1 LLLSEPALPVAARYH
16 TPKAMNK
23 IAVLY
28 DAGQAVLSTFDL
40 DEVLQRILA
49 IAHDFFHLRNVA
61 IMLLDA
67 ESQQL
72 YVRSQIGWD
81 EGQDKIRMLVGQGI
95 TGAAALKKQPVYAP
109 DVMNDVRYFC
119 GAKSTRSELA
129 IPLMVRDEVVGVL
142 DCQSDRPNHFDN
154 ETIDLL
160 TLFSNQASIALQN
173 ARLYSLE
180 QQRARQLQ
188 AINAIAK
195 ETTAVLDLEALL
207 TKVCQLI
214 QGAFRVSHVSLFL
227 KEEQDLVLRAH
238 HGTLTPSIPQGG
250 RFPAS
255 DEPWASILSENRTV
269 MESDLRAA
277 CSTRFFAESASRM
290 RIPLV
295 SFGQTLGVLALD
307 SSQPDA
313 FRDGDLQSLE
323 SVADICATAIQ
334 NAHYV
339 ERVKQLA
346 YLDGLTGIF
355 NRRFFELRILEE
367 IERARRY
374 GSGMA
379 VIMADID
386 HFKRLNDEFGH
397 VLGDE
402 VLRQVSSI
410 FHQQVRKIDVVCR
423 YGGEEFGILL
433 TQTGAEHAINIAE
446 KLRKLVVNWQFP
458 GVPRTVTISAGAAAF
473 PDQGTTRDELV
484 KAADN
489 ALYAAKQAG
498 RNRVCLGTA
507 IRTCGAGA

>member
-1 LLLSEPALPVAARYH
+1 
-16 TPKAMNK
+16 MNN

-40 DEVLQRILA
+40 DEVLQRILG
-49 IAHDFFHLRNVA
+49 IAHDYFHLRNVA
-61 IMLLDA
+61 ILLLDRQ
-67 ESQQL
+67 SQQL
-72 YVRSQIGWD
+72 SARSQVGWD
-81 EGQDKIRMLVGQGI
+81 EGEDKVRWPVGQGI
-95 TGAAALKKQPVYAP
+95 TGAAALKKQPVYSP
-109 DVMNDVRYFC
+109 DVSHDSRYLC
-119 GAKSTRSELA
+119 SAKSTQSELA

-142 DCQSDRPNHFDN
+142 DCQSDRLDPFDP

-160 TLFSNQASIALQN
+160 TLFSTQASMALQN

-188 AINAIAK
+188 AINAIAQQ
-195 ETTAVLDLEALL
+195 TTAVLELEELL
-207 TKVCQLI
+207 DRVCQLI
-214 QGAFRVSHVSLFL
+214 QDAFRVSHVSLFL
-227 KEEQDLVLRAH
+227 REDHDLVLRAH
-238 HGTLTPSIPQGG
+238 HGTLTPRIPQGG

-255 DEPWASILSENRTV
+255 NEPWASILSSGRTAT
-269 MESDLRAA
+269 ESDLLSAT
-277 CSTRFFAESASRM
+277 TRKFFAESASRM

-295 SFGQTLGVLALD
+295 SFGQTLGILALD

-355 NRRFFELRILEE
+355 NRRFFELRIMEE

-386 HFKRLNDEFGH
+386 QFKPLNDEFGH
-397 VLGDE
+397 LLGDE
-402 VLRQVSSI
+402 VLRQVSSL
-410 FHQQVRKIDVVCR
+410 FHQQLRKIDVVCR

-433 TQTGAEHAINIAE
+433 TQTDAHHAMSVAE
-446 KLRKLVVNWQFP
+446 KLRKMVASWQFP
-458 GVPRTVTISAGAAAF
+458 GVPRTVTISAGAAAY
-473 PDQGTTRDELV
+473 PDHGTTRDDLV
-484 KAADN
+484 RAADG

-498 RNRVCLGTA
+498 RNRVCLATSISGPEKSA
-507 IRTCGAGA
+507 ASKAVA

>member
-1 LLLSEPALPVAARYH
+1 
-16 TPKAMNK
+16 MNK

-40 DEVLQRILA
+40 DEVLQRILG
-49 IAHDFFHLRNVA
+49 IAHDYFHLRNVA
-61 IMLLDA
+61 IVLLDQQ
-67 ESQQL
+67 SQEL

-81 EGQDKIRMLVGQGI
+81 EGQDKTRMSPGQGI

-109 DVMNDVRYFC
+109 DVTKDPRYFC
-119 GAKSTRSELA
+119 SAKSTRSELA

-142 DCQSDRPNHFDN
+142 DCQSDRVDHFDS

-160 TLFSNQASIALQN
+160 TLFSTQASIALQN

-180 QQRARQLQ
+180 EQRTRQLQ
-188 AINAIAK
+188 AINAIAQQ
-195 ETTAVLDLEALL
+195 TTAVLDLEQLL
-207 TKVCQLI
+207 GRVCQLI
-214 QGAFRVSHVSLFL
+214 QDAFRVSHVSLFL
-227 KEEQDLVLRAH
+227 REDHDLVLRAH
-238 HGTLTPSIPQGG
+238 HGSLTPRVPEGG
-250 RFPAS
+250 RFPANA
-255 DEPWASILSENRTV
+255 EPWASILASNSTS
-269 MESDLRAA
+269 MERDLGKAPI
-277 CSTRFFAESASRM
+277 STKFFAESASRM
-290 RIPLV
+290 CIPLV
-295 SFGQTLGVLALD
+295 SFGQTLGVIALD
-307 SSQPDA
+307 SAKADA

-355 NRRFFELRILEE
+355 NRRFFELRIMEE

-374 GSGMA
+374 GTGMA

-386 HFKRLNDEFGH
+386 QFKRLNDEFGH

-402 VLRQVSSI
+402 VLRQVSSL
-410 FHQQVRKIDVVCR
+410 FHQQLRKIDVVCR

-433 TQTGAEHAINIAE
+433 TQTSAQHAMKIAE
-446 KLRKLVVNWQFP
+446 KLRKMVEGWQFP
-458 GVPRTVTISAGAAAF
+458 GVPRTVTISAGTAAF
-473 PDQGTTRDELV
+473 PDHGTTRDELV
-484 KAADN
+484 KAADS

-498 RNRVCLGTA
+498 RNKVCLGSGVRSHTA
-507 IRTCGAGA
+507 SS